1 MTSARRRLH
10 HDNQTSME
18 LYDKAAQS
26 AAAQIIVHYSTS
38 FGVGARM
45 LSPAHRRHIESVYA
59 MVRIA
64 DEIVDT
70 YQGEDAGEL
79 LDAFE
84 AEVWRAMDGGFSTN
98 VVAHAFGATA
108 RAVGI
113 TREQTDP
120 FFASMRMDLERTVHD
135 DESFAAYVFGSAEV
149 VGEMCLA
156 IFINSSSGPRPLD
169 PDLRAG
175 ARRLGSAYQ
184 KVNFLRDLGSD
195 EDRLGRSYFPG
206 VTSHTLTDADVAAL
220 VADCRAD
227 IGAAQACLP
236 GLPRRAAAAVSTTID
251 IYARLLDEI
260 ETTPADALT
269 GSRVRVSNGTKLYLA
284 VRNSC
289 PWTAPRRKA
298 GGGTE

>member
-1 MTSARRRLH
+1 MTPARRRAH
-10 HDNQTSME
+10 HDNETSMG
-18 LYDKAAQS
+18 LYDQAAQS
-26 AAAQIIVHYSTS
+26 AAAQIIGHYSSS

-45 LSPAHRRHIESVYA
+45 LSPVHRRHIEAIYA

-70 YQGEDAGEL
+70 YQGDDAGTL
-79 LDAFE
+79 LDGFE
-84 AEVWRAMDGGFSTN
+84 AEVWRSMEGGFSTN
-98 VVAHAFGATA
+98 VVAHAFGSTA

-120 FFASMRMDLERTVHD
+120 FFTSMRMDLELKVHD

-156 IFINSSSGPRPLD
+156 VFVNSGSGPRPLD
-169 PDLRAG
+169 PGLQAG

-195 EDRLGRSYFPG
+195 EQRLGRSYFPG
-206 VTSHTLTDADVAAL
+206 VTSHTLTDSDVAVL

-260 ETTPADALT
+260 EATPAAALT
-269 GSRVRVSNGTKLYLA
+269 GSRVRVANGTKLYLA
-284 VRNSC
+284 LRNSC
-289 PWTAPRRKA
+289 PWTAPRREISS
-298 GGGTE
+298 GVE